1 MDSNP
6 TSAVDTI
13 AAESDD
19 SDLSQDE
26 RVIQLAFMDLVE
38 RDIVQNPDRIEPLT
52 PEILARA
59 KAALRGATDR

>member
-1 MDSNP
+1 MYSNP

-13 AAESDD
+13 AAGSDD

-26 RVIQLAFMDLVE
+26 RVIQLAFIDLVE

-52 PEILARA
+52 TEILARA
-59 KAALRGATDR
+59 KAALRGVTDR